1 MSLIKFSWGF
11 DALRLKR
18 RKLLQAILLLVSWAG
33 SAAAESCYPPER
45 PFVPSDPQ
53 SAKEFA
59 DIIRG
64 DFELYIRDVQ
74 GYFRCLDDERSRA
87 FEEAREVSQEY
98 GQFLQ
103 TVGE

>member
-1 MSLIKFSWGF
+1 M
-11 DALRLKR
+11 
-18 RKLLQAILLLVSWAG
+18 QAILLLVSWAG